1 MEWANRRKSERHQ
14 VEVSGKLMWADGM
27 QSCACAIKDLSEE
40 GASVEAIDASYVPNI
55 VFLLVESSQSVFDC
69 EVRWRNHTLIGLR
82 FLDASTR
89 ATRNMLI
96 RNHASRV
103 AQPAAR
109 YKLSSLRITA

>member
-1 MEWANRRKSERHQ
+1 MEWTNRRKFERHH
-14 VEVSGKLMWADGM
+14 VEISGKLMWADGM

-40 GASVEAIDASYVPNI
+40 GASIKAVDGSDVPNI
-55 VFLLVESSQSVFDC
+55 VYLLVDSSQTVFDC

-82 FLDASTR
+82 FLDTSTR

-96 RNHASRV
+96 RNDASRM